1 MIYNFDIGLIVIF
14 ILIVGYCFYSEYCK
28 EKAEKIAAA
37 NGWNRENFEEY
48 LVKIGIDSIKF
59 ADFWEQFLRVCI
71 AGNGDKIWKEYKS
84 GNQYEFSQHLILLQ
98 KKGVFEKIRE
108 KISRCGIEG
117 LKDLGFFTEY
127 YIKRVN
133 ETFTNYDAFFNQV
146 DNTTH
151 YTLYGS
157 MVKIIVSLD
166 LSIVKQV
173 RGLSGAPSIEDV
185 NFWKLS
191 ANFNKK
197 IAEGISV
204 RSDLLNALI

>member
-1 MIYNFDIGLIVIF
+1 MTHDFIIGLFVIF

-28 EKAEKIAAA
+28 KKAEEIAAA

-71 AGNGDKIWKEYKS
+71 AGNGGKIWKKYKS

-108 KISRCGIEG
+108 KISRHGIKG
-117 LKDLGFFTEY
+117 LKDLGLFTEY
-127 YIKRVN
+127 YIKCVN
-133 ETFTNYDAFFNQV
+133 ETFTNYDAFFNKV
-146 DNTTH
+146 DNTD

-166 LSIVKQV
+166 LSIVKKV
-173 RGLSGAPSIEDV
+173 RGLSGVPSIEDV
-185 NFWKLS
+185 DFWKLS
-191 ANFNKK
+191 AKFDKK